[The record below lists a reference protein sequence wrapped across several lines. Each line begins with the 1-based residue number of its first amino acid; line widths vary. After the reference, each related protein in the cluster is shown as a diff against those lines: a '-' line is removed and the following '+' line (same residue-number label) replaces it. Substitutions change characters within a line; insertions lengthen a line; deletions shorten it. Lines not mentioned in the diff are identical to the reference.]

1 MVKLIMTPQRRV
13 ILEVVRDLDIHPTAD
28 EVYSRVRERIPRISL
43 GTVYRNLEILTQSGM
58 IRKLEVAGAQKRFD
72 GKLGQHYHLRCM
84 RCGRVEDAPGETLS
98 SVERHVERESE
109 YEILGHR
116 LEFIGLC
123 PDCKDVGGKG
133 SEGAA

>member
-1 MVKLIMTPQRRV
+1 MVKLIMTPQRQV
-13 ILEVVRDLDIHPTAD
+13 ILEVVKDLDIHPTAD
-28 EVYSRVRERIPRISL
+28 EVYSRVRQRIPRISL

-84 RCGRVEDAPGETLS
+84 RCGRVDDAPGETLT
-98 SVERHVERESE
+98 SVERHVERKSE

-123 PDCKDVGGKG
+123 PDC
-133 SEGAA
+133 